1 MTRVRLDK
9 GRDGVSYKWFA
20 FGSIAAA
27 LLICALFFT
36 DATLPS
42 KSTIRSSVLDNGKAS
57 AAAVT
62 SAAKSGASVPQS
74 ATEGRR
80 ITFELASLKGGGTG
94 TLTIQTRPSWAPL
107 GVAQFHALVDA
118 GFFEGCRFFR
128 VVPNFVVQFGIS
140 GNPAVQAEWRK
151 IRLQDDPVV
160 ATNKRGTVTF
170 ATSGPNTRTTQ
181 MFINTAAN
189 KGLDGQ
195 GFSPI
200 GEIISGMDV
209 VDQINDEYREKPK
222 QGKIQMKGNEY
233 LEEFPKMSYIS
244 STKDKV

>member
-27 LLICALFFT
+27 LLICALFFK
-36 DATLPS
+36 DSTLPS
-42 KSTIRSSVLDNGKAS
+42 RSTIRSSSLDKGKPSVDAL
-57 AAAVT
+57 
-62 SAAKSGASVPQS
+62 KSGASAPKS
-74 ATEGRR
+74 ATEGRL
-80 ITFELASLKGGGTG
+80 IEFELAGLKGEGKGIV
-94 TLTIQTRPSWAPL
+94 TIQTQPSWAPL

-140 GNPAVQAEWRK
+140 GNPDVQAEWRK
-151 IRLQDDPVV
+151 RRLQDDPVIS
-160 ATNKRGTVTF
+160 TNARGTITF

-181 MFINTAAN
+181 MFINTAGN

-200 GEIISGMDV
+200 GKIISGMEF

-222 QGKIQMKGNEY
+222 QGKIQMKGNAY

-244 STKDKV
+244 STKDII